1 MYVTE
6 ITPVSP
12 AATVP
17 EETSI
22 VKSALLLAALHVNG
36 PPPELKTPKGSVFE
50 LAMAISP
57 KSSSVVET
65 SAIGYVGSS
74 SIIISSI

>member
-22 VKSALLLAALHVNG
+22 VKSALLLTALHVSG
-36 PPPELKTPKGSVFE
+36 PPPEFSTPKGSVFE
-50 LAMAISP
+50 VETAISP
-57 KSSSVVET
+57 KSSSVVD
-65 SAIGYVGSS
+65 SCAIR
-74 SIIISSI
+74 